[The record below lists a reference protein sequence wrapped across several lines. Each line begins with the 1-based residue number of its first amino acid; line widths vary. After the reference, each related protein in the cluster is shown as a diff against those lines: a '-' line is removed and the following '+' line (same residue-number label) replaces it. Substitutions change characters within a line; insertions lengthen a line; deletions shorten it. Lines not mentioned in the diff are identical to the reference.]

1 MAAPEAAAAPLS
13 AAPAPAP
20 AAAAPEA
27 AAPPRPDAR
36 AWVKAMRG
44 ISAIAD
50 VVAVP
55 TRDAGP
61 AGAEQLAL
69 WAAACGVPAV
79 VVDQVVEQVS
89 GIAGLEP
96 ERRWQALYGLCQN
109 LYSDGLETVLGGVV
123 GALDDDG
130 EYYVK
135 TPVRPAPRD
144 ANGEEEDDEEDDDGG
159 DDDESWDRGEKL
171 RARGLVGADGR
182 CTDECVE
189 TLRFAFAAV
198 KDAFRDKALPDA
210 DSDEESLLSAP
221 DYARG
226 RLGAKPGAARPPD
239 DSEDSDD
246 GDDY

>member
-44 ISAIAD
+44 ISAH
-50 VVAVP
+50 VVAVR

-130 EYYVK
+130 KYYVK

-171 RARGLVGADGR
+171 RAHGLVGADGR
-182 CTDECVE
+182 CSDECVE

-198 KDAFRDKALPDA
+198 KDAFRDKYLLDA